1 MPTIYL
7 DNVTVIDC
15 AMLNYSNEVVGRSF
29 AVSVTVSSAD
39 LNGEEQVVAD
49 FSSIKAKI
57 KAFTDGPSGPDHK
70 FIVPNKYVR
79 VSPQTTGV
87 HLAMVDIPNGLTY
100 EGALDA
106 LYPFDYKDGAGVVLL
121 LEERLASD
129 LGQLFPEFTF
139 QVFLS
144 ESFSR
149 HNDCV
154 FYYSHGLA
162 KSTSFGCQNIIHG
175 HTSMVAL
182 KVQSFEEFQ
191 HVVDGSS
198 VGTWTNNRKQIDDA
212 LRKVRSI
219 ANRAYF
225 YCAAHWNA
233 AESCIEYTSARGR
246 FKLTLPK
253 KQKLVELAAEPTVEN
268 MVAWFTE
275 QLRNILTAEAFS
287 MIQRVYVSEGLWKGA
302 VEYPNG

>member
-1 MPTIYL
+1 MHTIYM

-15 AMLNYSNEVVGRSF
+15 AILNYSNEVVGRSF

-39 LNGEEQVVAD
+39 LNGKEQVVAD

-57 KAFTDGPSGPDHK
+57 KAFIDGPFGPDHK
-70 FIVPNKYVR
+70 FVVPGKYVKVIPR
-79 VSPQTTGV
+79 TTGV
-87 HLAMVDIPNGLTY
+87 NIATVDIPNGITY
-100 EGALDA
+100 EGPADA
-106 LYPFDYKDGAGVVLL
+106 LYPFDYEHGAGVVLL

-129 LGQLFPEFTF
+129 LGQRFPEFTF
-139 QVFLS
+139 QVFFS
-144 ESFSR
+144 ERFSR

-191 HVVDGSS
+191 HVVEGSS
-198 VGTWTNNRKQIDDA
+198 VGTWTNNRRQIDDA
-212 LRKVRSI
+212 LRKVRSL

-225 YCAAHWNA
+225 YCADHWNA
-233 AESCIEYTSARGR
+233 AESCIEYTSARGH

-253 KQKLVELAAEPTVEN
+253 NQKRVELAVEPTVEN
-268 MVAWFTE
+268 MVARFTD
-275 QLRNILTAEAFS
+275 QLRNLLTAEAFS